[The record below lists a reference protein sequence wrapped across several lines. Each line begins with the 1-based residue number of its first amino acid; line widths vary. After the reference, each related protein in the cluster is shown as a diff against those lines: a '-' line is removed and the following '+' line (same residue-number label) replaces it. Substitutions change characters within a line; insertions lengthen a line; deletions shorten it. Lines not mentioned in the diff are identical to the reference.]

1 MPIHRKELKMTTQLL
16 QNKVALVTGGNRG
29 IGAAVAK
36 VFAGHG
42 ATAVVNYNRSREP
55 AEQVVSAIT
64 TAGGRALACQADV
77 TDREQVE
84 RMVQDIIGACG
95 RLDVLVN
102 NARPVPMSFTSYL
115 ATDAQEIEAR
125 VIAELRAVDACCRSV
140 FPIMKEQGGGR
151 IINVSTVAA
160 RQTQA
165 AATTAACSVAK
176 AAMEA
181 LSRVIALEFAPY
193 SIIVNVVAPGLVLT
207 ERVKT
212 RRSPEELDRLA
223 AGTPLRQ
230 LASPEDVAGAI
241 LLFALEEARFVTG
254 QYVYAS
260 GGTVML

>member
-1 MPIHRKELKMTTQLL
+1 MTTQLL

-165 AATTAACSVAK
+165 AATTAAYSVAK

-193 SIIVNVVAPGLVLT
+193 GIIVNVVAPGLVLT
-207 ERVKT
+207 ERVKS
-212 RRSPEELDRLA
+212 RRSSEELDRLA

-230 LASPEDVAGAI
+230 LASPEDVANAI

-254 QYVYAS
+254 QHVYAS
-260 GGTVML
+260 GGTVMP

>member
-1 MPIHRKELKMTTQLL
+1 MATQLL
-16 QNKVALVTGGNRG
+16 QNKVALVTGANRG

-42 ATAVVNYNRSREP
+42 AAVVINYNRSREP

-64 TAGGRALACQADV
+64 AAGGRALARRADV

-84 RMVQDIIGACG
+84 RMVRDTVAEYG

-115 ATDAQEIEAR
+115 ATDGQEIESR
-125 VIAELRAVDACCRSV
+125 VVAELRAVDACCRSV

-165 AATTAACSVAK
+165 AATTAAYSVAK

-193 SIIVNVVAPGLVLT
+193 GIVVNVVAPGLVLT
-207 ERVKT
+207 ERVKS
-212 RRSPEELDRLA
+212 RRSPEELDRWA

-230 LASPEDVAGAI
+230 LASPEDVANAI

-260 GGTVML
+260 GGTVMP

>member
-1 MPIHRKELKMTTQLL
+1 MTAQLL

-42 ATAVVNYNRSREP
+42 ATVAVNYNRSREP

-64 TAGGRALACQADV
+64 AAGGRALACQADV
-77 TDREQVE
+77 TNREQVE
-84 RMVQDIIGACG
+84 RMVRDIVGTCG

-115 ATDAQEIEAR
+115 ATDAQEIESR

-140 FPIMKEQGGGR
+140 FPVMKEHGGGR

-165 AATTAACSVAK
+165 AATTAAYSVAK

-181 LSRVIALEFAPY
+181 LSRVIALEFAPHG
-193 SIIVNVVAPGLVLT
+193 IIVNVVAPGLVLT
-207 ERVKT
+207 ERVKS

-260 GGTVML
+260 GGTVMP

>member
-1 MPIHRKELKMTTQLL
+1 MTAQLL
-16 QNKVALVTGGNRG
+16 QHKVALVTGANRG

-42 ATAVVNYNRSREP
+42 ATVVVNYNRSREP

-64 TAGGRALACQADV
+64 MAGGRAIACQADV

-84 RMVQDIIGACG
+84 RMVRDIVGTYG

-102 NARPVPMSFTSYL
+102 NARPIPMSFTSYL
-115 ATDAQEIEAR
+115 ATDVHEIESR
-125 VIAELRAVDACCRSV
+125 VIAELRAIDACCRSV

-151 IINVSTVAA
+151 IINVSTIAA
-160 RQTQA
+160 RQA
-165 AATTAACSVAK
+165 PAVAATAAYSVAK

-181 LSRVIALEFAPY
+181 LSRVIAMEFAPY
-193 SIIVNVVAPGLVLT
+193 GIIVNVVAPGLVVT
-207 ERVKT
+207 ERVKS

-223 AGTPLRQ
+223 AGTPLRR
-230 LASPEDVAGAI
+230 LASPEDVASAI

-254 QYVYAS
+254 QYTYVS
-260 GGTVML
+260 GGTVMP

>member
-165 AATTAACSVAK
+165 AATTAAYSVAK

-260 GGTVML
+260 GGTVMP

>member
-1 MPIHRKELKMTTQLL
+1 MTTQLL

-165 AATTAACSVAK
+165 AATTAAYSVAK

-260 GGTVML
+260 GGTVMP